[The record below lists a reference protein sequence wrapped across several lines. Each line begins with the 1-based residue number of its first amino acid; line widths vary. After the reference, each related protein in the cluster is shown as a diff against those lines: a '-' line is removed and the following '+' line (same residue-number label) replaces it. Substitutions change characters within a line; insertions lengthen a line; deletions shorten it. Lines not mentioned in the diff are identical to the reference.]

1 MIALVVV
8 ALAVAAL
15 SPALQLT
22 RAPRV
27 VPPLLALG
35 ALAVAAITTAAAP
48 PARGVMLALVVVAAA
63 VAAVAAGGPLVL
75 AVFRIARRT
84 TTRTDD
90 ARDTED
96 RPRSDGPLRRGDD
109 GPLRRG
115 DDGPLRRGDD
125 GPLRGG
131 RVIGVLERAA
141 VAAAVLAGWPEGIA
155 IVLAVKGL
163 ARYPELREPQASEQ
177 FIIGTFTSVLWSL
190 GAAAIG
196 RVMLT

>member
-109 GPLRRG
+109 GPLR
-115 DDGPLRRGDD
+115 
-125 GPLRGG
+125 GG